1 MTRSRPEQ
9 PGLPRES
16 GEPGFL
22 SVHGPARTGANA
34 PPRSMTATAQ
44 DQARASAR
52 NKSMDAMRSG
62 RPHPRP
68 VRVVRVRP
76 WTENTWV
83 PAFAGKIGFY
93 KGLLALAAAS
103 CLAPAAWAV
112 GPDYHRPDLGLTRS
126 FHTPPPSAGSES
138 GAGLAAWW
146 ARFNDPE
153 LSRVVERAV
162 AQNLDLEAARARVL
176 QSRAAAKAAGAAL
189 LPRADAAGGVS
200 HDQLSLLSPI
210 GDVGRHLP
218 GFPRDYAE
226 YGLGAAASWEID
238 LFGGLRREREAAR
251 SDARAALAEA
261 GAVRVSVA
269 AEAADGYLQARA
281 YQGRL
286 AVARRQLQIEQ
297 DLVDLLIRR
306 TAEGVSPERELN
318 EARAELDAV
327 RAAIPPLQ
335 AGLDAELNRLD
346 VLMGAQP
353 GTYRQELT
361 ATEAPPASL
370 PVPDA
375 GDGPAG
381 LLRRRPDVLAAE
393 QRLAAANARIG
404 EAVAEYYPKLSIS
417 GLIGLD
423 SISAS
428 QLFTGDAL
436 THEVGAGLRWR
447 LFDFGRVD
455 AEVAAAKGR
464 EAEALA
470 AYRAV
475 VLKAAE
481 EVEDAFSDLEQQQA
495 RAAALTR
502 EVDEL
507 ARARAQA
514 EQAYEGGVSSLI
526 EVRDADRQML
536 AASDQLVE
544 ARAGAARAAVA
555 CFRALGGG
563 WAGAS
568 TNSSPPAGG
577 RVDSNRQ

>member
-1 MTRSRPEQ
+1 MTRASRFHR
-9 PGLPRES
+9 GN
-16 GEPGFL
+16 FL
-22 SVHGPARTGANA
+22 
-34 PPRSMTATAQ
+34 
-44 DQARASAR
+44 
-52 NKSMDAMRSG
+52 
-62 RPHPRP
+62 
-68 VRVVRVRP
+68 
-76 WTENTWV
+76 
-83 PAFAGKIGFY
+83 I
-93 KGLLALAAAS
+93 ALAAAS
-103 CLAPAAWAV
+103 CLAPAAWAI
-112 GPDYHRPDLGLTRS
+112 GPDYHRPDLGLTKS
-126 FHTPPPSAGSES
+126 FHTPPPADPQASDS
-138 GAGLAAWW
+138 GLVAWW
-146 ARFNDPE
+146 GRFGDPE

-162 AQNLDLEAARARVL
+162 AQNLDLAQARARVL

-200 HDQLSLLSPI
+200 HDQFSLLSPI
-210 GDVGRHLP
+210 GAVGRKAP
-218 GFPRDYAE
+218 GFERDYAD

-238 LFGGLRREREAAR
+238 LFGGLRRARDAAR

-261 GAVRVSVA
+261 AAVRVSVA
-269 AEAADGYLQARA
+269 AEAADAYLQARA

-286 AVARRQLQIEQ
+286 AVARRQQQTEQ
-297 DLVDLLIRR
+297 DLVDLLVRR

-318 EARAELDAV
+318 EARAELEAV
-327 RAAIPPLQ
+327 RASIPPLQ

-353 GTYRQELT
+353 GTYREELT
-361 ATEAPPASL
+361 ASDAPPAAL

-393 QRLAAANARIG
+393 QRLIAANARIG
-404 EAVAEYYPKLSIS
+404 EALAEYYPKLSIS

-428 QLFTGDAL
+428 RLFTGNAV
-436 THEVGAGLRWR
+436 THQVGAGLRWR

-464 EAEALA
+464 EAEALS
-470 AYRAV
+470 AYRAT

-481 EVEDAFSDLEQQQA
+481 EVEDAFSDLTQQQA
-495 RAAALTR
+495 RAAALAR
-502 EVDEL
+502 EVDAL
-507 ARARAQA
+507 TQARAQA

-526 EVRDADRQML
+526 EVRDADRQLL
-536 AASDQLVE
+536 AASDQLVQ
-544 ARAGAARAAVA
+544 ARAGASRAAVA

-568 TNSSPPAGG
+568 SGAPVAANAA
-577 RVDSNRQ
+577 RSNR